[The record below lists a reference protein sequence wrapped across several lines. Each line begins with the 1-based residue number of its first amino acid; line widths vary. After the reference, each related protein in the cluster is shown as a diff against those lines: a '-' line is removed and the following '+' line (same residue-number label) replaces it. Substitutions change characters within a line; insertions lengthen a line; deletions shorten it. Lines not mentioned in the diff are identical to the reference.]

1 MGACGWGI
9 GWFSQKNVPHFS
21 GFGGVDFFTGEHG
34 VAMKADASLAGQLKQ
49 QGLGGG
55 VNEVFR
61 QVRKDTRRGLA
72 ESLKAFGVCGKRSA

>member
-1 MGACGWGI
+1 MDAGGWGL
-9 GWFSQKNVPHFS
+9 GRFSQKHMPHFS

-34 VAMKADASLAGQLKQ
+34 IAMKADTGLAGQLKQ
-49 QGLGGG
+49 QGLGGS

-61 QVRKDTRRGLA
+61 QIRKDARRGLA